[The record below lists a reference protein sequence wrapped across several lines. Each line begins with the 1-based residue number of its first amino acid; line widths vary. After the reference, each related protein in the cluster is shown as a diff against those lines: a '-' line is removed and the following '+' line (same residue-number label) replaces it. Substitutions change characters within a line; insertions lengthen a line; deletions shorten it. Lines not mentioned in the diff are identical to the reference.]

1 MISANELETFLNNC
15 QFYFSK
21 WWLCNFQT
29 WHDHPLEKNC
39 QIKVWQVKCKF
50 LSMYYLGNQNSTIY
64 FFSRVNFHK
73 KREQKK
79 CDFFPL
85 SFFILF
91 YLVKKKSQIERTCS
105 FFPSNQRA
113 PRIFN
118 KRAPDS
124 NLLLPLFS
132 LQSSPYDTYHATLR

>member
-21 WWLCNFQT
+21 WWPCNFQS

-39 QIKVWQVKCKF
+39 QIKVWQVNVNF
-50 LSMYYLGNQNSTIY
+50 YQSMYYLGNQNSTIY
-64 FFSRVNFHK
+64 IFFSRVNFHK
-73 KREQKK
+73 KGNKK
-79 CDFFPL
+79 VWF
-85 SFFILF
+85 
-91 YLVKKKSQIERTCS
+91 
-105 FFPSNQRA
+105 FFPSPSLSSFIWWKKRAKSKERA

>member
-91 YLVKKKSQIERTCS
+91 YLVKKKEPNRKNVLLEFSIKEHQT
-105 FFPSNQRA
+105 
-113 PRIFN
+113 RIFFF
-118 KRAPDS
+118 
-124 NLLLPLFS
+124 LFS
-132 LQSSPYDTYHATLR
+132 LFKAAPMILIMPL